1 MSQSGQDEADKTHE
15 PTPKK
20 LEKARDKGEIARAA
34 DISVAASYGGLLV
47 LFWSAGAAI
56 TIRLGGVLMGLFE
69 RSEPLSDLMVAGPSL
84 PIVGQMLTWMSPGL
98 VPLFVLP
105 GLAVLLVVL
114 AQRAFLVTPSKLQP
128 KLSRISILSNARNK
142 FGRSGLFEFAKSF
155 TKLCLYSIGMTLF
168 IWDRM
173 PEIVLSARTTP
184 EMAAA
189 LMGRMCLEFL
199 VVVFFISV
207 AIGGVDAIWQHAEHR
222 RKNRMSRKELLDE
235 TKDAE
240 GDPYMK
246 QERRI
251 RGQEIASQRMLN
263 DVPSSDVIV
272 VNPTHFAVA
281 LKWSRLPGAAPICV
295 AKGVD
300 EMAMAIRR
308 CAQEAGVPIHTDPP
322 TARTLHATVE
332 IGSQIE
338 PDQYMAVAAAI
349 RFAEKMRKRAR
360 GAVH

>member
-1 MSQSGQDEADKTHE
+1 MSQSEQDEADKTHE

-20 LEKARDKGEIARAA
+20 LEKAREKGEIARAA
-34 DISVAASYGGLLV
+34 DVSVAASYGGLLMTV
-47 LFWSAGAAI
+47 WIAGATI
-56 TIRLGGVLMGLFE
+56 TVSLGAVLMGLIE
-69 RSEPLSDLMVAGPSL
+69 RSEPLSELLVAGPGL
-84 PIVGQMLTWMSPGL
+84 PLVGQLLTSLSGGL
-98 VPLFVLP
+98 LALFLPP
-105 GLAVLLVVL
+105 GLAVLLVIL

-128 KLSRISILSNARNK
+128 KFSRVSLLSNARNK

-155 TKLCLYSIGMTLF
+155 AKLCLYSIGMTLF
-168 IWDRM
+168 IWNRL

-199 VVVFFISV
+199 VVVFLISA

-246 QERRI
+246 QERRM
-251 RGQEIASQRMLN
+251 RGQEIATQRMLS
-263 DVPSSDVIV
+263 DVPSSDVVI
-272 VNPTHFAVA
+272 VNPTHFSVA
-281 LKWSRLPGAAPICV
+281 LKWSRLPGAAPVCV

-300 EMAMAIRR
+300 EMALTIRR
-308 CAQEAGVPIHTDPP
+308 CAQEAGVPIHSDPP

-332 IGSQIE
+332 IGAQID

-349 RFAEKMRKRAR
+349 RFAEKMRERAK